1 MLIKTVL
8 GIMGKEIFEAIS
20 SNFPTTN
27 NVTAKG
33 PLEKNLTNCLCQSMS
48 IYTKGTVWHC

>member
-27 NVTAKG
+27 NATAKG